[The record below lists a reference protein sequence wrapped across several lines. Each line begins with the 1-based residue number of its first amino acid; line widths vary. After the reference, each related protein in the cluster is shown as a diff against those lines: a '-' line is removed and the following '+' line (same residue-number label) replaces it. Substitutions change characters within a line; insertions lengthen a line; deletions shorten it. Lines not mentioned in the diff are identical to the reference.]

1 MRVNDWQRGKEG
13 AFEQKFSNRFNI
25 RRTRQD
31 IPTDEIDT
39 FENSA
44 QIVIM
49 VTDRVIEEEIDVSID
64 PEKNICIIPL

>member
-1 MRVNDWQRGKEG
+1 MQRGKEG

-31 IPTDEIDT
+31 FATNEIDT
-39 FENSA
+39 FENTA

-49 VTDRVIEEEIDVSID
+49 VTYRVIEEEIDVSID
-64 PEKNICIIPL
+64 PEKNTCIIPL